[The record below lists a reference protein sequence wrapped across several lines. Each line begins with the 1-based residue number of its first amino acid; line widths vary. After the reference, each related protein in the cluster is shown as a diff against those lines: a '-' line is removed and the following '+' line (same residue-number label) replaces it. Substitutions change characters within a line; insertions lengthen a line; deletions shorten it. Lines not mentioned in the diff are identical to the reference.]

1 MDGDARGGAALSIRQ
16 VIGQPVKFVG
26 VGEKYDAIEPF
37 YPDRMAQRILG
48 MGDVLSLIEKAEKD
62 LDESDAE
69 ELERKG
75 VEYTWF
81 PQGMGFVRKTLSE
94 KRCDLIMGTV
104 QADEFTLNTN
114 PYYRTTYAL
123 LTKKGSGLE
132 DITSILDPRLKGKR
146 VGIQA
151 GAPAADYVAKAGLM
165 PTAKSYLFIVDTRYE
180 NPMQD
185 MANDVRSGE
194 IDVGILWGPHAG
206 WYAKHG
212 GEELH
217 VSPMLEAKQPG
228 LPNLEYR
235 ITMGVRANETA
246 WKHEINNVIAK
257 RQGDIDKILFWTTA
271 CRSSMRTTSS
281 SPSPAILPRARTD
294 APRARQ
300 SSFPF
305 GFGRRRRRTFSRACE
320 HEMEAGPCR

>member
-1 MDGDARGGAALSIRQ
+1 MMRTRAVLAFAFGSLVAASSGAGAAEGHLADAVNRNVLRVCATPANLPYSNE
-16 VIGQPVKFVG
+16 K
-26 VGEKYDAIEPF
+26 GEGFENKI
-37 YPDRMAQRILG
+37 AQL
-48 MGDVLSLIEKAEKD
+48 V
-62 LDESDAE
+62 AE
-69 ELERKG
+69 ELKRPR

-81 PQGMGFVRKTLSE
+81 PQGLGFVRKTLTE

-114 PYYRTTYAL
+114 HYYRTTYAL
-123 LTKKGSGLE
+123 VTKKGSGLE
-132 DITSILDPRLKGKR
+132 DVTSILDPKLKDKK

-165 PTAKSYLFIVDTRYE
+165 PTAKSYLFIVDTRYQ

-185 MANDVRSGE
+185 MMNDVRSGE

-246 WKHEINNVIAK
+246 WKHEINNVISK
-257 RQGDIDKILFWTTA
+257 RQGDIDKILIDYGVPLVDEDNKLITE
-271 CRSSMRTTSS
+271 
-281 SPSPAILPRARTD
+281 PR
-294 APRARQ
+294 
-300 SSFPF
+300 FPKS
-305 GFGRRRRRTFSRACE
+305 TN
-320 HEMEAGPCR
+320 

>member
-1 MDGDARGGAALSIRQ
+1 MRKRAVLALLGCLVAASGSASAAEGHLADAVNRNVLRVCATPANLPYSNE
-16 VIGQPVKFVG
+16 K
-26 VGEKYDAIEPF
+26 GEGFENKI
-37 YPDRMAQRILG
+37 AQI
-48 MGDVLSLIEKAEKD
+48 VA
-62 LDESDAE
+62 DE
-69 ELERKG
+69 LKRPK

-123 LTKKGSGLE
+123 VTKKGSGLE
-132 DITSILDPRLKGKR
+132 GITSILDPKLKGKK

-165 PTAKSYLFIVDTRYE
+165 PTAKSYLLIVDTRYQ
-180 NPMQD
+180 NPMED
-185 MANDVRSGE
+185 MLNDVRSGE

-212 GEELH
+212 GEELN

-228 LPNLEYR
+228 MPNLEYR

-257 RQGDIDKILFWTTA
+257 RQGDIDKVLLDFGVPLIDEDNKLITE
-271 CRSSMRTTSS
+271 
-281 SPSPAILPRARTD
+281 PRYPKSTN
-294 APRARQ
+294 
-300 SSFPF
+300 
-305 GFGRRRRRTFSRACE
+305 
-320 HEMEAGPCR
+320 

>member
-1 MDGDARGGAALSIRQ
+1 VNRNVLRVCATPANLPYSN
-16 VIGQPVKFVG
+16 
-26 VGEKYDAIEPF
+26 EKEEGFENKIAHIV
-37 YPDRMAQRILG
+37 A
-48 MGDVLSLIEKAEKD
+48 
-62 LDESDAE
+62 DELKRPS
-69 ELERKG
+69 

-123 LTKKGSGLE
+123 VTKPGSGLE
-132 DITSILDPRLKGKR
+132 NVTSILDPKLKGKR

-165 PTAKSYLFIVDTRYE
+165 QDAKSYLFIVDTRYQ

-206 WYAKHG
+206 WYANHG
-212 GEELH
+212 GEKLH
-217 VSPMLEAKQPG
+217 VMPMLEQKVAG
-228 LPNLEYR
+228 LPQLEYR
-235 ITMGVRANETA
+235 ITMGVRAGEVN
-246 WKHEINNVIAK
+246 WKHEINDVIAK
-257 RQGDIDKILFWTTA
+257 RQGDIDKVLLDYGVPLIDEDNKLIT
-271 CRSSMRTTSS
+271 
-281 SPSPAILPRARTD
+281 
-294 APRARQ
+294 APRK
-300 SSFPF
+300 P
-305 GFGRRRRRTFSRACE
+305 GTTN
-320 HEMEAGPCR
+320 

>member
-1 MDGDARGGAALSIRQ
+1 MRKCAVIALFGCMVAASGSAGAAEGHLADAVNRNVLRVCATPANLPYSNE
-16 VIGQPVKFVG
+16 K
-26 VGEKYDAIEPF
+26 GEGFENKIAHIV
-37 YPDRMAQRILG
+37 A
-48 MGDVLSLIEKAEKD
+48 
-62 LDESDAE
+62 DE
-69 ELERKG
+69 LKRPK

-81 PQGMGFVRKTLSE
+81 PQGLGFVRKTLSE

-123 LTKKGSGLE
+123 VTKKGSGLE
-132 DITSILDPRLKGKR
+132 DITSILDPKLKDKK

-165 PTAKSYLFIVDTRYE
+165 PTAKSYLFIVDTRYQ

-185 MANDVRSGE
+185 MLNDVRSGE

-257 RQGDIDKILFWTTA
+257 RQGDIDKVLLEFGVPLVDEDNKLITE
-271 CRSSMRTTSS
+271 
-281 SPSPAILPRARTD
+281 PRYPKGTN
-294 APRARQ
+294 
-300 SSFPF
+300 
-305 GFGRRRRRTFSRACE
+305 
-320 HEMEAGPCR
+320 

>member
-1 MDGDARGGAALSIRQ
+1 MRKRAVIALCLAALAVTPGGAGAAEGHLADAVNRKVLRVCATPANLPYSNEQ
-16 VIGQPVKFVG
+16 
-26 VGEKYDAIEPF
+26 GEGLENKI
-37 YPDRMAQRILG
+37 AQI
-48 MGDVLSLIEKAEKD
+48 VA
-62 LDESDAE
+62 DELKRAS
-69 ELERKG
+69 

-81 PQGMGFVRKTLSE
+81 PQGTGFVRKTLTE
-94 KRCDLIMGTV
+94 KRCDLVMGTV

-114 PYYRTTYAL
+114 PYFRTTYAL
-123 LTKKGSGLE
+123 VTKKGSGL
-132 DITSILDPRLKGKR
+132 DGVTSILDPKLKGKK

-165 PTAKSYLFIVDTRYE
+165 PDAKSYLFIVDTRYQ

-194 IDVGILWGPHAG
+194 IDVGVLWGPYAG

-217 VSPMLEAKQPG
+217 IEPMLEAKQPG
-228 LPNLEYR
+228 LPALEYR

-257 RQGDIDKILFWTTA
+257 RQGDIDKVLLEYGVPLVDEDNKLITE
-271 CRSSMRTTSS
+271 
-281 SPSPAILPRARTD
+281 PRYPKSTN
-294 APRARQ
+294 
-300 SSFPF
+300 
-305 GFGRRRRRTFSRACE
+305 
-320 HEMEAGPCR
+320 